1 MKRCTWG
8 GLNNGASLG
17 FSHWVLCGIALAD
30 GSGGDGMGGP
40 SGLGRAPGP
49 ACSYR
54 LNSCRRNFYV
64 ARSHGAG
71 SGQAAEDAEPHGASR
86 PDRAHRHGRV
96 DGRLYCGCRGGGC
109 SARCSI
115 WYNRR
120 HYGLFRRLS
129 CAHTSR
135 ESSGY
140 PGHLRRPA
148 GGSGGDRGL
157 AVGYFAILSFRDDSA
172 LRKLFHAG
180 LKRRL
185 SELADSAPEEWPGL
199 VGHLRDSG
207 IAYIII
213 VDVSCP
219 RLRVVPKRARESFQ
233 SRRRY
238 REQTVGPGKAVLY
251 FPVHR
256 GADGQVQSIGRVVQE
271 REILAIVGYDVHS
284 GIIAEDWADARC
296 Y

>member
-8 GLNNGASLG
+8 GLHYGASLG
-17 FSHWVLCGIALAD
+17 FSHWLLCGIALAD
-30 GSGGDGMGGP
+30 GSCGDGMGGP
-40 SGLGRAPGP
+40 CRLDETAGRARSHG
-49 ACSYR
+49 
-54 LNSCRRNFYV
+54 LNSRRRNLYL
-64 ARSHGAG
+64 AGSHGAG
-71 SGQAAEDAEPHGASR
+71 SGQAAEDAEPHGAPR

-96 DGRLYCGCRGGGC
+96 DGRLCCACRRGGC

-120 HYGLFRRLS
+120 HYGLFWRLS
-129 CAHTSR
+129 CAHTAR

-157 AVGYFAILSFRDDSA
+157 AVGCFAILSFRDDSA
-172 LRKLFHAG
+172 LKKLFHAG

-185 SELADSAPEEWPGL
+185 SELAESAPEEWPGL

-207 IAYIII
+207 LAYIII

-219 RLRVVPKRARESFQ
+219 RLRVVLKRARESFQ

-256 GADGQVQSIGRVVQE
+256 GADGQVESIGRVVQE
-271 REILAIVGYDVHS
+271 RESLPIVGYDVHS